1 MQAGDPAQR
10 LLILVEDDAA
20 VLGSLSFALETEGF
34 TVASFGSA
42 EALMRSSIS
51 IVDACLIVDQML
63 PGVSGLD
70 LLEQLRTK
78 NPTQKAILLVSL
90 ITPQIEL
97 RAKRNGLTIV
107 EKPLLGGA
115 LVKAIRAA

>member
-107 EKPLLGGA
+107 EKPLLGSA